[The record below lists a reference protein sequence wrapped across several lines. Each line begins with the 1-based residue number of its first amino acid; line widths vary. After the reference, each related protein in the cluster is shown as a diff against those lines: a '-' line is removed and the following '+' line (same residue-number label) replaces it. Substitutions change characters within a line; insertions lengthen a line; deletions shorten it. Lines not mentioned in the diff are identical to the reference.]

1 MKAAL
6 SSFHTVWNFQ
16 PFTKLPLHNFLRDLA
31 ASCAGHPLLKDNS
44 MMRFSAWSMAAA
56 SVFVFASGSAHADET
71 AFLQSMAG
79 SWSGKGT
86 VKVRANSP
94 TINVTCRF
102 TSDTTTQ
109 SLSLDGKCTSLA
121 VFSRDISAN
130 LKAKG
135 SQYAGSYVG
144 AGTGTAGLD
153 GKRAGDTIN
162 LGITWAK
169 EVNGDRRA
177 QMTIEKVGDTGMRL
191 TTVDQDP
198 KTGKSIVTSRI
209 DLRRS

>member
-1 MKAAL
+1 M
-6 SSFHTVWNFQ
+6 
-16 PFTKLPLHNFLRDLA
+16 RDLP
-31 ASCAGHPLLKDNS
+31 ASYAGRPRLKDKS

-56 SVFVFASGSAHADET
+56 TALVFASGSFAYADES
-71 AFLQSMAG
+71 AFLKSMAG
-79 SWSGKGT
+79 SWNGKGT

-94 TINVTCRF
+94 TLNVTCQF
-102 TSDTTTQ
+102 TSDTTPQ

-121 VFSRDISAN
+121 IFSRVISAD
-130 LKAKG
+130 LKATG

-144 AGTGTAGLD
+144 AGTGTAGL
-153 GKRAGDTIN
+153 GGQRAGDTIN

-191 TTVDQDP
+191 TTVDTDP